1 MVQDPDDAELLH
13 ADYEVGGVLKVLE
26 ERGVRVTKLCRRDA
40 TRTNTIQVRS
50 LLLLLLGGRSLIA
63 WTLLWAFF

>member
-26 ERGVRVTKLCRRDA
+26 ERGVRVTKLCRQDA

>member
-26 ERGVRVTKLCRRDA
+26 ERGVRVTKLCREAA
-40 TRTNTIQVRS
+40 TRTNTLEVPLDAPPRN
-50 LLLLLLGGRSLIA
+50 A
-63 WTLLWAFF
+63 WEIGL